1 MYGNIAKAGRKD
13 KKTRYYYYCKNT
25 VNATGHKCTFRCNIE
40 QSQIDDVLAK
50 LITAM
55 TREGKFKDVDN
66 YIGLRTLVH
75 LKNSPTGVNI
85 TLFSDNVG
93 NNKLHNIEFTDFC
106 KEYPSVKI
114 SMKKTGGIFHDRF
127 IVLDYGISKYAPVIA
142 ALLKNPTLILP
153 R

>member
-55 TREGKFKDVDN
+55 TRKENSRMPFKTES
-66 YIGLRTLVH
+66 GQQ
-75 LKNSPTGVNI
+75 
-85 TLFSDNVG
+85 
-93 NNKLHNIEFTDFC
+93 
-106 KEYPSVKI
+106 
-114 SMKKTGGIFHDRF
+114 
-127 IVLDYGISKYAPVIA
+127 
-142 ALLKNPTLILP
+142 LILLIWKSSYLY
-153 R
+153 